1 MNATELR
8 KVNRICLHMQ
18 TQEGW
23 DYKKAYS
30 FALAVVGHGDYI
42 AETLITGGD
51 EAEAQTQTGTIDMIL
66 DEMIGANYILTQKQ
80 IKDIRTRHDLE
91 ARVSAGILDAVARST
106 YEAGRKSDP
115 IEMNKLIKSGRANIM
130 RAHGKE
136 VSE

>member
-18 TQEGW
+18 EQEGW

-30 FALAVVGHGDYI
+30 FGLAVVEHGDYI

-51 EAEAQTQTGTIDMIL
+51 EVETQTGTIDMIL

-91 ARVSAGILDAVARST
+91 ARVSAGILDAVARSV
-106 YEAGRKSDP
+106 YDAGRKSDP
-115 IEMNKLIKSGRANIM
+115 VEMNKLIKSGRANIM

>member
-18 TQEGW
+18 EQEGW
-23 DYKKAYS
+23 DYKTAYS
-30 FALAVVGHGDYI
+30 FALAVVDHSDYI
-42 AETLITGGD
+42 AETLIFSGDD
-51 EAEAQTQTGTIDMIL
+51 EAVETGAIDCIL

-91 ARVSAGILDAVARST
+91 ARVSASILDAVARST

-115 IEMNKLIKSGRANIM
+115 IEMNKLIASGKTNIL

>member
-18 TQEGW
+18 EQEGW
-23 DYKKAYS
+23 DYKTAYS
-30 FALAVVGHGDYI
+30 FALAVVKHRDYI
-42 AETLITGGD
+42 AEILITGGE
-51 EAEAQTQTGTIDMIL
+51 EAETQTGTIDMIL

-91 ARVSAGILDAVARST
+91 ARVSASILGAVARST

-115 IEMNKLIKSGRANIM
+115 VEMNKLIASGRINIM

>member
-1 MNATELR
+1 MNANELR

-18 TQEGW
+18 EQEGW

-30 FALAVVGHGDYI
+30 FALAVVEHSDFI
-42 AETLITGGD
+42 AETLIFSGDD
-51 EAEAQTQTGTIDMIL
+51 EAVETGTIDLIL

-115 IEMNKLIKSGRANIM
+115 AEMNKLIARGKTNIL

-136 VSE
+136 ISE

>member
-18 TQEGW
+18 EQEGW

-30 FALAVVGHGDYI
+30 FAIAVVEHGDYI

-51 EAEAQTQTGTIDMIL
+51 EAETQTGTIDMIL

-106 YEAGRKSDP
+106 YDAGRKSDP
-115 IEMNKLIKSGRANIM
+115 VEMNKLIASGKTNIL

-136 VSE
+136 ISE

>member
-18 TQEGW
+18 EQEGW
-23 DYKKAYS
+23 DYKTAYS
-30 FALAVVGHGDYI
+30 FALAVVEHSDYI
-42 AETLITGGD
+42 AETLVTAGDD
-51 EAEAQTQTGTIDMIL
+51 EAVETGTIDLIL

-115 IEMNKLIKSGRANIM
+115 AEMNKLIASGKTNIF

-136 VSE
+136 ISE

>member
-18 TQEGW
+18 EQEGW
-23 DYKKAYS
+23 EYRKAYS
-30 FALAVVGHGDYI
+30 FGLAVVEHSDYI
-42 AETLITGGD
+42 TETLIFSGDD
-51 EAEAQTQTGTIDMIL
+51 EAVETGTIDLIL

-115 IEMNKLIKSGRANIM
+115 VEMNKLIASGRANIM

>member
-18 TQEGW
+18 EQEGW
-23 DYKKAYS
+23 DYKTAYS
-30 FALAVVGHGDYI
+30 FALAVVEHVDYI
-42 AETLITGGD
+42 TKTLVTVGD
-51 EAEAQTQTGTIDMIL
+51 EREAQTGTIDMIL

-106 YEAGRKSDP
+106 YEAGRKRDP
-115 IEMNKLIKSGRANIM
+115 AEMNKLIASGKTNIF

-136 VSE
+136 ISE